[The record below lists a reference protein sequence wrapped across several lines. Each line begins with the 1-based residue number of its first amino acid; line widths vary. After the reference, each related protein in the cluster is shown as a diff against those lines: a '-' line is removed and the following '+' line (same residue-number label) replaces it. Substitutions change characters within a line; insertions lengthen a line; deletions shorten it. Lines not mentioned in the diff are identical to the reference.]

1 MKKIKSLDK
10 EKKDKVQ
17 VFKVLLIG
25 FKKLDLK
32 MKNNN
37 FVLDKLKLLAFKIT
51 LIFSI
56 LIDFNFWENKQRLK
70 KLREK

>member
-1 MKKIKSLDK
+1 MKKVQNLDK

-32 MKNNN
+32 MKDNN
-37 FVLDKLKLLAFKIT
+37 FV
-51 LIFSI
+51 SG
-56 LIDFNFWENKQRLK
+56 
-70 KLREK
+70 

>member
-1 MKKIKSLDK
+1 MKKVLSLDK
-10 EKKDKVQ
+10 EKKHKVQ

-37 FVLDKLKLLAFKIT
+37 FVSD
-51 LIFSI
+51 
-56 LIDFNFWENKQRLK
+56 
-70 KLREK
+70 

>member
-37 FVLDKLKLLAFKIT
+37 FVLDKLKLLAFKI
-51 LIFSI
+51 I
-56 LIDFNFWENKQRLK
+56 LILILDLHHK
-70 KLREK
+70 

>member
-25 FKKLDLK
+25 FKRLDLK
-32 MKNNN
+32 MKDNN
-37 FVLDKLKLLAFKIT
+37 FVLD
-51 LIFSI
+51 
-56 LIDFNFWENKQRLK
+56 
-70 KLREK
+70 

>member
-1 MKKIKSLDK
+1 MKKVLSLDK

-32 MKNNN
+32 MKDNN
-37 FVLDKLKLLAFKIT
+37 FVLD
-51 LIFSI
+51 
-56 LIDFNFWENKQRLK
+56 
-70 KLREK
+70 

>member
-56 LIDFNFWENKQRLK
+56 LIDFNF
-70 KLREK
+70 

>member
-37 FVLDKLKLLAFKIT
+37 FVLDKLKLLAFKTT

-56 LIDFNFWENKQRLK
+56 LIDFNF
-70 KLREK
+70 